1 MVLLISFLTSQMFC
15 HFSFIGFLW
24 ASCSQ
29 WYHCRWL
36 ISISFI
42 QGAGVL
48 VKFFWTNGACLSIW
62 LQMVRC
68 RNGVFLCFFILLM
81 FVEMWSINFLPL
93 IFTFGSI
100 TWQGN
105 SYVLRSICSYIS
117 QAAEQDVASKFA
129 SPVSIMELSQVLLKE
144 DSTA

>member
-1 MVLLISFLTSQMFC
+1 MVRVCRLQLKSICLVCLIG
-15 HFSFIGFLW
+15 H
-24 ASCSQ
+24 
-29 WYHCRWL
+29 WYH
-36 ISISFI
+36 
-42 QGAGVL
+42 
-48 VKFFWTNGACLSIW
+48 KSIW

-144 DSTA
+144 DSTAWIFQLWGEWGGSSVSVRRPYFFGRFVTK